1 MPLKRPHSP
10 RSVSSDADSFDS
22 DRVRGSSK
30 RVHQSSPPSAR
41 QSPVIDHPKRVHIL
55 PAKLQSGVLE
65 GLINLVEKSVTQ
77 SSGSVGG
84 PELQLTADV
93 EQADVIV
100 TAVHMRPRLERH
112 IDWELAKT
120 KAIVTPEWLRHSIN
134 SRTLLPC
141 GAYSAISDLRD
152 ETERRCP
159 QVKSNISEH
168 PETPPD
174 ASGESQSSTDQGV
187 SVNAA
192 DVAALKPISR
202 YCCQRASPLI
212 CPNQTLVKELDVI
225 RRSRFLEGEERS
237 MLSYAR
243 AIATV
248 KASPYR
254 FSDRTQQADIAKLP
268 FLGEKLVSLVEEFV
282 KTGKIAEAQKK
293 SASSRF
299 SSLSAFN
306 AIHGI
311 GPHTARRLYSLG
323 LRTIEELGR
332 YYEVTPGVT
341 DEDTL
346 SLLESNLAKDEVT
359 TEKSIK
365 IALALRHD
373 LSQTIPR
380 QEVEEIC
387 RLVMQE
393 LQSVE
398 EGCTS
403 VIAGGYRRGKP
414 QSNDVDIVITHTD
427 WSLGSQKVNG
437 LCKRLVQRLHERG
450 LVKHVLYMS
459 EFHQH
464 NVLRTH
470 HWDSLAK
477 ALTVFVL
484 PHDPARER
492 VYRRV
497 DLIFAAPEVFWTA
510 VVGWTGSTMF
520 ERDLRLWAKQEKGLK
535 FDSSGIS
542 RRHDSKLFFP
552 KSEREVFELLGLTY
566 VPPTLRNA
574 DA

>member
-1 MPLKRPHSP
+1 MPFKRPHSP
-10 RSVSSDADSFDS
+10 RSVSSDAGSSDS
-22 DRVRGSSK
+22 DRVQGPSK

-41 QSPVIDHPKRVHIL
+41 QSPVIDHPLRVHIL
-55 PAKLQSGVLE
+55 PVKLQSGVLE
-65 GLINLVEKSVTQ
+65 GLINLVEKS
-77 SSGSVGG
+77 SSGGVGG
-84 PELQLTADV
+84 QELQLTADV

-100 TAVHMRPRLERH
+100 TTVHMRPRLERH

-120 KAIVTPEWLRHSIN
+120 KAIVTPDWLRHSIS

-141 GAYSAISDLRD
+141 GAYSAINDLRD
-152 ETERRCP
+152 NTERRCP
-159 QVKSNISEH
+159 EVKSNISEH

-174 ASGESQSSTDQGV
+174 ASGEPQSSTDQGA
-187 SVNAA
+187 SMNAA
-192 DVAALKPISR
+192 DVAALKHISR
-202 YCCQRASPLI
+202 FCCQRASPLI

-243 AIATV
+243 AIAV
-248 KASPYR
+248 SVILLRSSPEP
-254 FSDRTQQADIAKLP
+254 DIAKLP

-282 KTGKIAEAQKK
+282 KTGEIAEAQKK

-299 SSLSAFN
+299 SSLSIFN

-323 LRTIEELGR
+323 LRTIEELER

-437 LCKRLVQRLHERG
+437 LCKKLVRRLHERG